1 MKGSGSHVVG
11 VKKRRIGNEN
21 SPPGTTS
28 DATPPGH
35 PSSVRASPRHSVY
48 RNIGLYTSSLFLLLS
63 LYLLCYN
70 KST

>member
-1 MKGSGSHVVG
+1 MKGSGLQV

-21 SPPGTTS
+21 SPPGITS

-35 PSSVRASPRHSVY
+35 PSSVRASPRRSVCP
-48 RNIGLYTSSLFLLLS
+48 NIGLYTSSLFLLLS

-70 KST
+70 KSS

>member
-1 MKGSGSHVVG
+1 MQGSGLQV
-11 VKKRRIGNEN
+11 VKKRGVGNEN

-28 DATPPGH
+28 DATPPAH
-35 PSSVRASPRHSVY
+35 PSLVRGSPRRSVY
-48 RNIGLYTSSLFLLLS
+48 RNIGLYTSSPFLGLS

>member
-1 MKGSGSHVVG
+1 MKGSGLQV
-11 VKKRRIGNEN
+11 VKKRGVGNEN

-28 DATPPGH
+28 DATPPAH
-35 PSSVRASPRHSVY
+35 PSSVRALPHRSVCP
-48 RNIGLYTSSLFLLLS
+48 NIGLYTSSLFLVLS